1 VTPPSFTR
9 EPRATRGGIPRFV
22 EDTYAETFGEQ
33 WSHWRR
39 TQLDSA
45 TGLGLSRMRYDET
58 GWPADGLE
66 GELVLEAGAGA
77 GRFTEVL
84 LATGAEIVSVDAST
98 AIDVAVENN
107 PSPRLTALQA
117 DLNDLP
123 WEPGQ
128 FDRVFCF
135 GVVQHT
141 PDPRATFLALVE
153 QARPGGHVAVDV
165 YRRSDYVT
173 RYSSKYLWR
182 PLTTRMPKPL
192 LRRLVEWYVPKWLPV
207 DTRLARVPKLG
218 RFLTAVVPLW
228 NYTGVWD
235 LSPEQLR
242 AWAVLDTYDAL
253 SPAYDRP
260 QTLADVDEWAR
271 AAGLVDY
278 EVKPGWNG
286 IVVTGRRPG

>member
-1 VTPPSFTR
+1 MVPSFTR
-9 EPRATRGGIPRFV
+9 EPVSRRSGIPRFV
-22 EDTYAETFGEQ
+22 EGTYAETFGEQ

-45 TGLGLSRMRYDET
+45 TGLGLSLMRYRET
-58 GWPADGLE
+58 GWPESGLDGE
-66 GELVLEAGAGA
+66 TILEAGSGA

-84 LATGAEIVSVDAST
+84 LATGAQVVAVDASS

-107 PSPRLTALQA
+107 PSQRLVPVQA

-123 WEPGQ
+123 WAPAQ

-153 QARPGGHVAVDV
+153 QVKPGGWIAVDV
-165 YRRSDYVT
+165 YRKADYVT

-182 PLTTRMPKPL
+182 PLTTRLPKPW
-192 LRRLVEWYVPKWLPV
+192 LRRAVEWYVPKWLPV
-207 DTRLARVPKLG
+207 DTRIARVPKLG

-253 SPAYDRP
+253 SPAYDTP
-260 QTLADVDEWAR
+260 QRLEDVDEWAR

-278 EVKPGWNG
+278 EVEPGWNG
-286 IVVTGRRPG
+286 IVLTGRRPG

>member
-1 VTPPSFTR
+1 VAPSFTR
-9 EPRATRGGIPRFV
+9 EPRSTRGGIPRFV

-58 GWPADGLE
+58 GWPAGGLE
-66 GELVLEAGAGA
+66 GETILEAGAGA

-84 LATGAEIVSVDAST
+84 LATGAEIVAVDASS

-107 PSPRLTALQA
+107 PSERLVPVQA

-123 WEPGQ
+123 WEPGR

-141 PDPRATFLALVE
+141 PDPRATFLSLVD
-153 QARPGGHVAVDV
+153 QARPGGWIAVDV
-165 YRRSDYVT
+165 YRRAGYVN
-173 RYSSKYLWR
+173 RFSSKYLWR
-182 PLTTRMPKPL
+182 PLTTRMPKRL
-192 LRRLVEWYVPKWLPV
+192 LRRAIEWYVPKWLPV

-218 RFLTAVVPLW
+218 RFLTAAVPLW
-228 NYTGVWD
+228 NYTGIWE

-242 AWAVLDTYDAL
+242 GWAVLDTYDAL
-253 SPAYDRP
+253 SPAYDKP
-260 QTLADVDEWAR
+260 QTLESVEEWAR
-271 AAGLVDY
+271 AAGLVDSV
-278 EVKPGWNG
+278 VKHGWNG